1 MNTISWNS
9 LKTKNLELVPH
20 THITPTQLHYK
31 DSKSIAKT
39 LKKRWGQCWN
49 PVVDTLCGSPLKHCT
64 NSLKIAYVEF
74 FINFD
79 TNIWF
84 LDLYLNFEKE
94 KRYGC
99 YSYLKFK
106 TTYHFIDKV
115 CVWHEFFFFLIY
127 CIIQLIFTIIYKF
140 YCTFWYYLWVLL
152 YYFN

>member
-1 MNTISWNS
+1 MWKYYIYTHVAY
-9 LKTKNLELVPH
+9 LFLFFELMLELVPH
-20 THITPTQLHYK
+20 TTTLQRSKKYCQ
-31 DSKSIAKT
+31 DSKEAVGSA
-39 LKKRWGQCWN
+39 LKSCCR
-49 PVVDTLCGSPLKHCT
+49 PSLCGSPLKHCT

-106 TTYHFIDKV
+106 ITYHF
-115 CVWHEFFFFLIY
+115 LY
-127 CIIQLIFTIIYKF
+127 
-140 YCTFWYYLWVLL
+140 YYLRVFFVWIF
-152 YYFN
+152 YFLVQKYPYTSMFK